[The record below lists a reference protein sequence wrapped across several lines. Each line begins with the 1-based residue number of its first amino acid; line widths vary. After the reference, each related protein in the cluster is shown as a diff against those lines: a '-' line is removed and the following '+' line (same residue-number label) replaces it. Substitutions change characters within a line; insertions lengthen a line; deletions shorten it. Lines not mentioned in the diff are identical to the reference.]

1 MMNLRRFTANKI
13 CRRWWISADTQ
24 QITICRR
31 WWISAGTQ
39 KITGFSRDESPWSIG
54 DWWLWDSMSAGFH
67 GFSCTEFFLFCSPL
81 SFWWSPYSPP
91 PLLCSALLLHTQN
104 ENSHLAE
111 QRITKLHRKPGPFHI
126 HILSIYQYTVNLSP
140 SIYTIYIYSTLYIIY
155 RELCGARQLQLRRV
169 HYPNQ
174 IQKIFLF
181 HNQSTM
187 QSFVIRESRKF

>member
-24 QITICRR
+24 QITICRM

-91 PLLCSALLLHTQN
+91 PFSRLLTTMCHIVSESCSCSYIHKTHNIL
-104 ENSHLAE
+104 
-111 QRITKLHRKPGPFHI
+111 HI
-126 HILSIYQYTVNLSP
+126 HDTHACKHMTQIWTYCTWNTWIRHICRGHMHNHMATNAWHSCIRNTWLQYIGHMHIAQCTWQ
-140 SIYTIYIYSTLYIIY
+140 TFTW
-155 RELCGARQLQLRRV
+155 
-169 HYPNQ
+169 H
-174 IQKIFLF
+174 
-181 HNQSTM
+181 TD
-187 QSFVIRESRKF
+187 IRHPWL